1 MNPYPNVVASI
12 VRGTNEI
19 SDIQTQAFL
28 AYEQQ
33 NFKQATLL
41 FNQLRNETDA
51 DFAHF
56 YYGVSSLMTGGALE
70 AKHAFESVNFSD
82 KFTQQSDWYLVLSL
96 LKLKKTEEALVI
108 LDRIIQNKTYNF
120 ENAKELKLKIL
131 H

>member
-19 SDIQTQAFL
+19 SDIQTQTFL

-33 NFKQATLL
+33 NFKQAALL

-56 YYGVSSLMTGGALE
+56 YYGVSSLMTG
-70 AKHAFESVNFSD
+70 
-82 KFTQQSDWYLVLSL
+82 
-96 LKLKKTEEALVI
+96 
-108 LDRIIQNKTYNF
+108 
-120 ENAKELKLKIL
+120 EL
-131 H
+131 